1 MYQIGSPR
9 TKNKALKVSQLA
21 FKDHGWTFST
31 LKLHLLFSP
40 ADPFSLSLSSSFFK
54 AAFFSSLIYG
64 L

>member
-1 MYQIGSPR
+1 
-9 TKNKALKVSQLA
+9 
-21 FKDHGWTFST
+21 
-31 LKLHLLFSP
+31 LFSP